1 MEPVDDVQWFLN
13 QVSRDFPEE
22 LEAFTQ
28 PDPDALRES
37 LALLLQI
44 KRQAGYQSEYP
55 PTAAAYPR
63 TAMAAASA
71 GSASAPGPGASTRW
85 RPASERPA
93 PAGQGR
99 LDAAPPGLPEDLHPP
114 SPSGPSELLAESV
127 LDMDTPTLATSTLPS
142 TLDLTS
148 EVSSDWEGEL
158 LLDELVGR
166 AAVAAAA
173 AVESVEAPCE
183 AGSSSYEVESP

>member
-13 QVSRDFPEE
+13 QVSRDFPDQ

-71 GSASAPGPGASTRW
+71 SK
-85 RPASERPA
+85 
-93 PAGQGR
+93 
-99 LDAAPPGLPEDLHPP
+99 DAEITKLKGELKGP
-114 SPSGPSELLAESV
+114 SPSCKRMFLEFMAS
-127 LDMDTPTLATSTLPS
+127 PTEPAITSHFASTSDPPLCEVCLP
-142 TLDLTS
+142 
-148 EVSSDWEGEL
+148 VKIG
-158 LLDELVGR
+158 
-166 AAVAAAA
+166 AN
-173 AVESVEAPCE
+173 PK
-183 AGSSSYEVESP
+183 